1 MSVVALGLN
10 HTTAPLDVRGRFAFP
25 GDQLVPTLRSLRGRL
40 PDSCEAALVSTC
52 NRTELYVAADPAAAV
67 SYTHLTLPTNRE
79 V

>member
-40 PDSCEAALVSTC
+40 PDSCEAALV
-52 NRTELYVAADPAAAV
+52 
-67 SYTHLTLPTNRE
+67 
-79 V
+79 